1 MSCFLTVLVMDVPEN
16 SSAIPIVQDYARKP
30 MLFRP
35 IQTPHVPLAVA
46 GIGLIPAEAIA
57 GTILNTLILELPIS
71 LLQDLLYHRQSAV
84 HQRMLRRQYRESKP
98 LDRMNLAQ

>member
-35 IQTPHVPLAVA
+35 IQTPHAPLAVA
-46 GIGLIPAEAIA
+46 GIGLIHAEVIA
-57 GTILNTLILELPIS
+57 DTTPRTWLQELPIS

-84 HQRMLRRQYRESKP
+84 LQRMLRRQYRESKP
-98 LDRMNLAQ
+98 LDRLNLAQ